1 MQIKKILICSMNYA
15 PELTGIGKY
24 SHEMAI
30 WLKKRGVKVR
40 VICSP
45 PYYPD
50 WRIFPN
56 YKNRYHQIN
65 TDGIQ
70 TYRCPILIPKKI
82 TGKTRIL
89 HLTSYALSSGIEF
102 FKHLFWKP
110 NLIICVAPN
119 LLSCIVPLLIAKII
133 HIKSWIHI
141 QDFEICAAEQLEL
154 IRNKFILKALY
165 WIEKKI
171 YGNFDK
177 VTTIS
182 EAMRDRLINL
192 GINPGNISLMP
203 NWANLEEIC
212 PLEKNDFSLLE
223 FRKKLGIDVN
233 KRIALYSG
241 SISEK
246 QGLEILI
253 PVAKFL
259 SEFNILII
267 VCGNGA
273 NLQKLKNLSKDLANI
288 RFIDL
293 VPFNE
298 LNLLLN
304 LADVHLLVQ
313 KNEID
318 NQVMPSKLA
327 NIIAVGGPIVATV
340 QESSNIHKIINE
352 NKLGLTVP
360 YDDPLLLTNA
370 IQQILNNN
378 ELSEFST
385 NCLIY
390 CKKNLSIDEILNKN
404 IKC

>member
-1 MQIKKILICSMNYA
+1 
-15 PELTGIGKY
+15 
-24 SHEMAI
+24 
-30 WLKKRGVKVR
+30 
-40 VICSP
+40 
-45 PYYPD
+45 
-50 WRIFPN
+50 
-56 YKNRYHQIN
+56 
-65 TDGIQ
+65 
-70 TYRCPILIPKKI
+70 
-82 TGKTRIL
+82 
-89 HLTSYALSSGIEF
+89 
-102 FKHLFWKP
+102 
-110 NLIICVAPN
+110 
-119 LLSCIVPLLIAKII
+119 
-133 HIKSWIHI
+133 
-141 QDFEICAAEQLEL
+141 
-154 IRNKFILKALY
+154 
-165 WIEKKI
+165 
-171 YGNFDK
+171 
-177 VTTIS
+177 
-182 EAMRDRLINL
+182 MRDRLINL

-203 NWANLEEIC
+203 NWANLEEIY

-273 NLQKLKNLSKDLANI
+273 NLQKLKNLSIDLENI

-304 LADVHLLVQ
+304 LADIHLLVQ

-327 NIIAVGGPIVATV
+327 NMIAAGGPIVATV
-340 QESSNIHKIINE
+340 LESSNIYKIIDE

-360 YDDPLLLTNA
+360 YGNPLLLSNA

-378 ELSEFST
+378 APSDFST

-390 CKKNLSIDEILNKN
+390 SKRNLSIDEILSKN

>member
-1 MQIKKILICSMNYA
+1 
-15 PELTGIGKY
+15 
-24 SHEMAI
+24 
-30 WLKKRGVKVR
+30 
-40 VICSP
+40 
-45 PYYPD
+45 
-50 WRIFPN
+50 
-56 YKNRYHQIN
+56 
-65 TDGIQ
+65 
-70 TYRCPILIPKKI
+70 
-82 TGKTRIL
+82 
-89 HLTSYALSSGIEF
+89 
-102 FKHLFWKP
+102 
-110 NLIICVAPN
+110 
-119 LLSCIVPLLIAKII
+119 
-133 HIKSWIHI
+133 
-141 QDFEICAAEQLEL
+141 
-154 IRNKFILKALY
+154 
-165 WIEKKI
+165 
-171 YGNFDK
+171 
-177 VTTIS
+177 
-182 EAMRDRLINL
+182 
-192 GINPGNISLMP
+192 
-203 NWANLEEIC
+203 
-212 PLEKNDFSLLE
+212 
-223 FRKKLGIDVN
+223 
-233 KRIALYSG
+233 
-241 SISEK
+241 
-246 QGLEILI
+246 LEILI